1 MPETPGPDELRD
13 PTEAPEEGV
22 EALDRPAQ
30 RVLLVGWDAAD
41 WKLIEPLMAAGRMPN
56 FERFCAEGV
65 RGNIASLQPMLSP
78 ILWTSIATG
87 KYADKHQILGFAEP
101 DGTTGKVRPV
111 TSTSRQC
118 KALWNILSR
127 RGLRCAVLN
136 WFASHPAE
144 RIEGVVVTDRF
155 ARATGPV
162 TEPWKSVPG
171 SIHPESMRKEI
182 EALRVHPGQIT
193 REQALHFV
201 PRAGELTPASEPLL
215 RKLMSMLARCASIHS
230 AATLLA
236 AGDDWDLLAVYL
248 EEIDRFGHEFMEY
261 RPPRMPH
268 VDEREFELYKDVMDG
283 VYTFHDMMLGR
294 LLELVGDDT
303 TVIIV
308 SDHGFHSDEMRPEG
322 TSKIEQG
329 RPVAWHR
336 PYGVLAMR
344 GAHIK
349 AGERVYG
356 ASLLD
361 VAPTILAMLGQP
373 VPKDMD
379 GRPLLQV
386 YDRPVRVESI
396 ETYEVEGEANDAP
409 EQDDD
414 PWVARE
420 MMVQLADLGYV
431 EDDSMENIVRDR
443 RRNLGQVYLATGR
456 PKLALEQF
464 EMLMEDDPDEKGA
477 KMAAANCLL
486 SLGRLDE
493 CERIVDEVLTDAAS
507 APIAAQ
513 YRGMICFRRGEDERA
528 LELLRQAEAQGERN
542 AQLYAH
548 IGNVYLRREMWEDAE
563 RSFARALEIDPEQ
576 AQALDGLGVAQ
587 RRQGRLQE
595 AVLSHMKS
603 IALLNYQALTHFH
616 LGLAL
621 AELGRMRW
629 AAQAFRTS
637 LDINPENGAAHLCL
651 ARLYEN
657 ALDRPKLAESHRAK
671 AAELGVTGPG
681 GAHAPG
687 ASDGGASSG
696 A

>member
-1 MPETPGPDELRD
+1 MPDAEEMLDLPD
-13 PTEAPEEGV
+13 PEEEGNPGV
-22 EALDRPAQ
+22 EPLEKPAE
-30 RVLLVGWDAAD
+30 RVLLIGWDAAD
-41 WKLIEPLMAAGRMPN
+41 WKLIEPLIAAGRMPN
-56 FERFCAEGV
+56 FQKFCDEGV

-87 KYADKHQILGFAEP
+87 KHADKHQILGFAEP
-101 DGTTGKVRPV
+101 DGATGKVRPV
-111 TSTSRQC
+111 TSTSRCC
-118 KALWNILSR
+118 KAVWNILSR
-127 RGLRCAVLN
+127 RGLRCGVLN

-144 RIEGVVVTDRF
+144 QIEGFVVTDRF
-155 ARATGPV
+155 GRPSGPV
-162 TEPWKSVPG
+162 TEPWKSIAN
-171 SIHPESMRKEI
+171 SIHPEELAKEI

-201 PRAGELTPASEPLL
+201 ERAGELNPGSEPML
-215 RKLMSMLARCASIHS
+215 RKLMAMLARCASVH
-230 AATLLA
+230 AATTLLA
-236 AGDDWDLLAVYL
+236 ARDDWDFLAVYL

-268 VDEREFELYKDVMDG
+268 VDEREFEIYKGVMDG

-308 SDHGFHSDEMRPEG
+308 SDHGFHSDELRPEG
-322 TSKIEQG
+322 SSKIEQG

-344 GAHIK
+344 GPHIK
-349 AGERVYG
+349 PGERVYG

-361 VAPTILAMLGQP
+361 ITPTILAMLGQP
-373 VPKDMD
+373 VAKDMD
-379 GRPLLQV
+379 GRPLLQI
-386 YDRPVRVESI
+386 YDRPVKLESI
-396 ETYEVEGEANDAP
+396 DTYEVEGEAHDAP
-409 EQDDD
+409 EVSDD

-456 PKLALEQF
+456 PALALEQY
-464 EMLMEDDPDEKGA
+464 EMLLEDDPDEKGA
-477 KMAAANCLL
+477 KICVANCLL

-493 CERIVDEVLTDAAS
+493 CEKIVDEVLSEAES

-513 YRGMICFRRGEDERA
+513 YRGMICFRRGDNERA
-528 LELLRQAEAQGERN
+528 LEYLSQAEAQGERN
-542 AQLYAH
+542 AQLYTH
-548 IGNVYLRREMWEDAE
+548 VGNVYLRKTMWEDAE
-563 RSFARALEIDPEQ
+563 RSFVRALEIDPEH

-587 RRQGRLQE
+587 RRQGKLQE
-595 AVLSHMKS
+595 SVLSHMKS

-616 LGLAL
+616 LGLSL
-621 AELGRMRW
+621 AELRRIRW

-637 LDINPENGAAHLCL
+637 LEINPNNAAAHQCL
-651 ARLYEN
+651 AQLYES
-657 ALDRPKLAESHRAK
+657 ALDRPRLAEMHRAR
-671 AAELGVTGPG
+671 AAELGGSEG
-681 GAHAPG
+681 DRAPNP
-687 ASDGGASSG
+687 AS
-696 A
+696 